1 MPADYLKP
9 SCCFSFMSY
18 KPPKKA
24 MTVFVDPMRI
34 IVWAVS
40 LSVGVSGYRLHSV
53 TMVTR
58 HIRHS
63 WKDLTCSLLPLKP
76 LKGNHC

>member
-40 LSVGVSGYRLHSV
+40 LSVGVSGYRLRSCHNGHTPHKTQLERPHLFTASSE
-53 TMVTR
+53 TT
-58 HIRHS
+58 
-63 WKDLTCSLLPLKP
+63 
-76 LKGNHC
+76 

>member
-18 KPPKKA
+18 KSPKKA
-24 MTVFVDPMRI
+24 LTVFTVFLDPMRI

-40 LSVGVSGYRLHSV
+40 LSVGVSGYHLRNV
-53 TMVTR
+53 MMVTR

-63 WKDLTCSLLPLKP
+63 WKDLTCFTTFSETT
-76 LKGNHC
+76 